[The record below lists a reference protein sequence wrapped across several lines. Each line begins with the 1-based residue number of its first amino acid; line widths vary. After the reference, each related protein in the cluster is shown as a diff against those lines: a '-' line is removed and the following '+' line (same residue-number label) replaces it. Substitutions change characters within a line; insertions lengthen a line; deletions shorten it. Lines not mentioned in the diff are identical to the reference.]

1 MKICKN
7 CNAEFKPIHESRGQE
22 QIYCCIKCRTESYKK
37 RVINKELETKLDS
50 RKIDSEIIYGTEQEI
65 LRQAKDITNRNIN
78 MERQRDNINPNRSNI
93 NDVNLEILEGKYQ
106 AKTEALE
113 YKLKYEN
120 ALEKIELANKRIFAL
135 EQELEEYDDDQDN
148 GTNDMMG
155 SVMTMAK
162 NSPVLGDAIG
172 KLLQNEKVHNF
183 VVSLIPE
190 PKENQ

>member
-22 QIYCCIKCRTESYKK
+22 QIYCSIKCRTESYKK
-37 RVINKELETKLDS
+37 RVVNKELETKLNN

>member
-7 CNAEFKPIHESRGQE
+7 CNTEFKPIHESRGQE
-22 QIYCCIKCRTESYKK
+22 QIYCSIKCRTESYKK
-37 RVINKELETKLDS
+37 RVVNKELETKLNN

-120 ALEKIELANKRIFAL
+120 ALEKIELANKKIFQL
-135 EQELEEYDDDQDN
+135 EQELEEYDDDQDSGDN
-148 GTNDMMG
+148 SMMG
-155 SVMTMAK
+155 SIMDMAK
-162 NSPVLGDAIG
+162 NSPELGNAIG

-183 VVSLIPE
+183 VVSLIPDA
-190 PKENQ
+190 KENQ

>member
-37 RVINKELETKLDS
+37 RIVNKELETKLNN
-50 RKIDSEIIYGTEQEI
+50 RKVDSETIYGTEQKI
-65 LRQAKDITNRNIN
+65 LRQANDITNRNIN

-120 ALEKIELANKRIFAL
+120 ALEKIELANKKIFEL
-135 EQELEEYDDDQDN
+135 QQELEEYDDAQDS
-148 GTNDMMG
+148 GGNDIMG
-155 SVMTMAK
+155 SIMAMAN
-162 NSPVLGDAIG
+162 NSPELGNALG
-172 KLLQNEKVHNF
+172 KLLQNPKFQNF
-183 VVSLIPE
+183 VISLIPE
-190 PKENQ
+190 IKENE

>member
-50 RKIDSEIIYGTEQEI
+50 RRIDNEIIYGTEQEI
-65 LRQAKDITNRNIN
+65 LRQANNITNRSIN
-78 MERQRDNINPNRSNI
+78 MERQRDNINSNRSNI

-120 ALEKIELANKRIFAL
+120 ALEKVELANRRIFQL
-135 EQELEEYDDDQDN
+135 EQELEEYDDDQDSGDN
-148 GTNDMMG
+148 SMMG
-155 SVMTMAK
+155 SIMDMAK
-162 NSPVLGDAIG
+162 NSPELGNAIG

-183 VVSLIPE
+183 VVSLIPDA
-190 PKENQ
+190 KENQ

>member
-22 QIYCCIKCRTESYKK
+22 QVYCCIKCRTESYKK
-37 RVINKELETKLDS
+37 RVVNKELETKLNN
-50 RKIDSEIIYGTEQEI
+50 RKVDSEIIYGTEQEI
-65 LRQAKDITNRNIN
+65 LRQANDITNRNIN

-120 ALEKIELANKRIFAL
+120 ALEKIELANKKIFEL
-135 EQELEEYDDDQDN
+135 EQELEEYDDDQDSGEN
-148 GTNDMMG
+148 NMMG
-155 SVMTMAK
+155 SIMDMAK
-162 NSPVLGDAIG
+162 NSPELGNAIG

-183 VVSLIPE
+183 VVSLIPDN
-190 PKENQ
+190 KGNQ

>member
-1 MKICKN
+1 MKVCKN

-50 RKIDSEIIYGTEQEI
+50 RRIDSEIIYGTEQEI
-65 LRQAKDITNRNIN
+65 LRQANNITNRSIN
-78 MERQRDNINPNRSNI
+78 MERQRDNINSNRSNI

-120 ALEKIELANKRIFAL
+120 ALEKVELANRRIFQL
-135 EQELEEYDDDQDN
+135 EQELEEYDDDQDSEDN
-148 GTNDMMG
+148 NMMG
-155 SVMTMAK
+155 SIMDMAK
-162 NSPVLGDAIG
+162 NSPELGNAIG

-183 VVSLIPE
+183 VVSLIPDA
-190 PKENQ
+190 KENQ

>member
-37 RVINKELETKLDS
+37 RILNKELETKLDN
-50 RKIDSEIIYGTEQEI
+50 RRIDSEVMYGTEQEI

-120 ALEKIELANKRIFAL
+120 ALEKIELANKRIFEL
-135 EQELEEYDDDQDN
+135 EQELDEYDDDQDSGQN
-148 GTNDMMG
+148 NIMG
-155 SVMTMAK
+155 SITDMAK
-162 NSPVLGDAIG
+162 NSPELGNALG
-172 KLLQNEKVHNF
+172 LLLQNSKVQNF
-183 VVSLIPE
+183 VISMIPE
-190 PKENQ
+190 TKENE

>member
-37 RVINKELETKLDS
+37 RVINKELETKLNS
-50 RKIDSEIIYGTEQEI
+50 HKVDSEIIYGTEQEI

-78 MERQRDNINPNRSNI
+78 MERERNNINSNRNNI

-113 YKLKYEN
+113 YKLKYES
-120 ALEKIELANKRIFAL
+120 ALEKIELANKKIFEL
-135 EQELEEYDDDQDN
+135 EQELEEYEDYQDSEE
-148 GTNDMMG
+148 NDIMG
-155 SVMTMAK
+155 SITDMAK
-162 NSPVLGDAIG
+162 NSPELGNALG
-172 KLLQNEKVHNF
+172 KLLQNPKVQNF
-183 VVSLIPE
+183 VISMIPE
-190 PKENQ
+190 TKENE

>member
-1 MKICKN
+1 MKVCKN

-50 RKIDSEIIYGTEQEI
+50 RRIDSEIIYGTEQEI

-120 ALEKIELANKRIFAL
+120 ALEKIELANKRIFQL
-135 EQELEEYDDDQDN
+135 EQELEEYDDDQDSGDN
-148 GTNDMMG
+148 SMMG
-155 SVMTMAK
+155 SIMDMAK
-162 NSPVLGDAIG
+162 NSPELGNAIG

-183 VVSLIPE
+183 VVSLIPDA
-190 PKENQ
+190 KENQ

>member
-1 MKICKN
+1 MKVCKN

-50 RKIDSEIIYGTEQEI
+50 RRIDSEIIYGTEQEI

-120 ALEKIELANKRIFAL
+120 ALEKIELANKRIFQL
-135 EQELEEYDDDQDN
+135 EQELEEYDDDQDSGDN
-148 GTNDMMG
+148 SMMG
-155 SVMTMAK
+155 SIMDMAK
-162 NSPVLGDAIG
+162 NSPELGNAIG

-183 VVSLIPE
+183 VVSLIPDD
-190 PKENQ
+190 KEKQ